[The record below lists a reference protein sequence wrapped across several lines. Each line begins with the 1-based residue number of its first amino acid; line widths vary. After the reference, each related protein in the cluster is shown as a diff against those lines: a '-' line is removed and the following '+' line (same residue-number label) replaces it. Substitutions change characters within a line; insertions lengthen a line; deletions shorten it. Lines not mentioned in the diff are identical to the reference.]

1 MNREVISD
9 KQGISLLVM
18 IIIGSTMVMSSILDV
33 GKDFWLAL
41 VLTIVFSLPMVI
53 IYARITSLF
62 FRKDCFDIIE
72 IIFGKYIGNLINL
85 LYIWYSLHLGSIVLR
100 EFSEFIVTVN
110 YPETPLVIPMI
121 VLGILCIYVVKSGIE
136 VMGRIAELILLILII
151 SLLSTV
157 LMLTPNMDFNVIHP
171 LFNVN
176 ISSVLKGGFQNFA
189 FPFGEII
196 LFSFIASSFKRKKS
210 SYKAYITTLL
220 VGGLILLI
228 LGFGDILVLGEDIV
242 KGSYFP
248 SYTSVSL
255 INIGDFIQRGE
266 ITVGILIML
275 SGFIKISIFLLVASK
290 GFMKVFKFKDYRFIV
305 VPIGLLMIEL
315 ATLNF
320 ESIIETETWLS
331 EVWRY
336 YSFPFQVVLP
346 ILIWIGAEIRK
357 KHLKKIQMR

>member
-18 IIIGSTMVMSSILDV
+18 IIIGSTMVMGSILEI

-41 VLTIVFSLPMVI
+41 ILSIVISLPMLI

-72 IIFGKYIGNLINL
+72 IIFGKYFGKLINI

-110 YPETPLVIPMI
+110 YPETPFVIPLI
-121 VLGILCIYVVKSGIE
+121 VLGILCIYGVKSGIE
-136 VMGRIAELILLILII
+136 VMGRVSEFILPILIL
-151 SLLSTV
+151 SVLLSV
-157 LMLTPNMDFNVIHP
+157 LGLIPNMDFNVIHP
-171 LFNVN
+171 LFNVK
-176 ISSVLKGGFQNFA
+176 IESVLKGGFQNFS

-196 LFSFIASSFKRKKS
+196 LFSFIASSFNRKSS
-210 SYKAYITTLL
+210 SYKVYITTLL
-220 VGGLILLI
+220 LGGLILLI
-228 LGFGDILVLGEDIV
+228 LGFGDVLVLGEDLV

-255 INIGDFIQRGE
+255 INIGNFIQRGE
-266 ITVGILIML
+266 ILVGILIML
-275 SGFIKISIFLLVASK
+275 GGFIKISIFLLVASK
-290 GFMKVFKFKDYRFIV
+290 GFMKVFKFKDYRFLV
-305 VPIGLLMIEL
+305 VPLGLLMIEL
-315 ATLNF
+315 AFLNF
-320 ESIIETETWLS
+320 ESIIETEIWLS
-331 EVWRY
+331 EIWRY

-357 KHLKKIQMR
+357 KHLKNTQMH